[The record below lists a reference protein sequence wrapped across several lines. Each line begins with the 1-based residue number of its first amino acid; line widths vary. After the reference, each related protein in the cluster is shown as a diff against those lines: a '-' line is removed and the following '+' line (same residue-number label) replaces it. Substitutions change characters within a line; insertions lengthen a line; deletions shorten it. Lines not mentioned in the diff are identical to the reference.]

1 VVNPRVRSTT
11 TFKEIIENIGEIGLK
26 RPITVRR
33 REGDSGR
40 EYDLVCGQGRLEA
53 YATLGQTDIPAVVI
67 DASPADCLLMSL
79 VENCARR
86 QHSALDLLRDIE
98 GLSRR
103 GYSDAE
109 IGRKTGLSTDYVKD
123 VNRLIDAG
131 EHRLL
136 RAVEAG
142 HIPLSLAV
150 RIATEDIG
158 VQEALQQAYE
168 GNVLRGSKLL
178 AAKRVLEQRQSRKR
192 RVDGGVRHRPTMSG
206 DALLR
211 AYRDDVDKKRLL
223 IRRAE
228 ATKEKLV
235 FAIEALKALFSD
247 ENFVT
252 LLRAEG
258 LETLPK
264 NIADRLFRIA

>member
-1 VVNPRVRSTT
+1 
-11 TFKEIIENIGEIGLK
+11 
-26 RPITVRR
+26 
-33 REGDSGR
+33 
-40 EYDLVCGQGRLEA
+40 
-53 YATLGQTDIPAVVI
+53 
-67 DASPADCLLMSL
+67 
-79 VENCARR
+79 
-86 QHSALDLLRDIE
+86 
-98 GLSRR
+98 
-103 GYSDAE
+103 
-109 IGRKTGLSTDYVKD
+109 
-123 VNRLIDAG
+123 
-131 EHRLL
+131 
-136 RAVEAG
+136 
-142 HIPLSLAV
+142 
-150 RIATEDIG
+150 
-158 VQEALQQAYE
+158 
-168 GNVLRGSKLL
+168 
-178 AAKRVLEQRQSRKR
+178 
-192 RVDGGVRHRPTMSG
+192 MSG